1 MISSSELLS
10 EEATNLLIQMP
21 LPVCVFRGPK
31 HIYELANEHYL
42 AMVNHRDVIGKSL
55 REVWPEAEGQ
65 GFFELF
71 DRIYL
76 NGESFHIHE
85 SKATIDWH
93 QTGQLEDVW
102 FHLIYQPFCNRQGE
116 VAGILHIALDITE
129 QVRMQ
134 RDGYLHEQLQ
144 TLYEEQQ
151 RHTRLVQRI
160 LDNSPSA
167 IFAKACDGKYIL
179 ANNYSTSFIGLDPS
193 EVVGK
198 TDDEL
203 YPPEVSASWSA
214 SEQYVFASGEIV
226 ECEET
231 VQLDET
237 TTETFLSIKFPLY
250 DERGDIYAI
259 GVIATNITNLK
270 HGEAAFSSLQ
280 EPGSSDQRDP
290 LRELSIPLLPLEHN
304 VLAMPLVGTI
314 DSNRAQQITEMLLD
328 GIAMHHAN
336 VVIVDVT
343 GVMGG
348 DMPLAQ
354 AIVQVS
360 QAVGLLGAEVVLT
373 GIQPHL
379 VQNLMRL
386 GADVNSIVTR
396 SSFQSGIAYA
406 LGKNMQRSGHMD
418 E

>member
-21 LPVCVFRGPK
+21 LPVCVFRGPE
-31 HIYELANEHYL
+31 HIYELANEHYM
-42 AMVNHRDVIGKSL
+42 AMVNHREVIGKSL
-55 REVWPEAEGQ
+55 REVWPEAEDQ

-76 NGESFHIHE
+76 SGESFHIHE

-102 FHLIYQPFCNRQGE
+102 FHLIYQPFCSRQGE

-134 RDGYLHEQLQ
+134 REVGSLNEQLQ

-151 RHTRLVQRI
+151 RHTRLIQRI

-179 ANNYSTSFIGLDPS
+179 ANKYSTSFVGLDPS

-214 SEQYVFASGEIV
+214 SEQYVFASGKIV

-250 DERGDIYAI
+250 DEQGDIYAI
-259 GVIATNITNLK
+259 GVIATNITDLK
-270 HGEAAFSSLQ
+270 HDEAEFVSLQ
-280 EPGSSDQRDP
+280 EQVISDQRDT

-314 DSNRAQQITEMLLD
+314 DGNRAQQITEMLLD
-328 GIAMHHAN
+328 GIATHHAN

-343 GVMGG
+343 GVTGV
-348 DMPLAQ
+348 DMPLAE
-354 AIVQVS
+354 AIVQAS
-360 QAVGLLGAEVVLT
+360 QALGMLGAEVVLT
-373 GIQPHL
+373 GIQPHI
-379 VQNLMRL
+379 VQNLVRL
-386 GADVNSIVTR
+386 GADVSSIVTR

-406 LGKNMQRSGHMD
+406 LG
-418 E
+418 